1 MLLKPK
7 VYLAGPDV
15 FIKDS
20 NIGEL
25 KKAACRDR
33 GFEALYP
40 LDNEI
45 SGQNAALEIYQANC
59 LMIQQADIILANVSP
74 FRSAHCD
81 VGTSFEIGFAVALR
95 KPVYT
100 YSNDTRSLIER
111 IKEDFP
117 DIMEGCTSVEDFGL
131 NENLML
137 GVGSSLPCFS
147 RDDRKDLSAWQ
158 AFNDALVALKQNF
171 SLNVV

>member
-1 MLLKPK
+1 MLLNPK
-7 VYLAGPDV
+7 IYLAGPDV

-25 KKAACRDR
+25 KKAACRKL
-33 GFEALYP
+33 GFDALYP

-45 SGQNAALEIYQANC
+45 TGQNAALEIYKANC
-59 LMIQQADIILANVSP
+59 LMIEQADIVLANVSP
-74 FRSAHCD
+74 FRSPHCD
-81 VGTSFEIGFAVALR
+81 VGTSFEIGFAIALR

-117 DIMEGCTSVEDFGL
+117 EMQEDGTSVEDFGL

-137 GVGSSLPCFS
+137 AMGSSLPCFS
-147 RDDRKDLSAWQ
+147 RDDRADLSAWQ
-158 AFNDALVALKQNF
+158 AFNDVIKAVKGI
-171 SLNVV
+171 

>member
-7 VYLAGPDV
+7 IYLAGPDV
-15 FIKDS
+15 FMEGS
-20 NIGEL
+20 NIGER
-25 KKAACRDR
+25 KKAVCRKL

-59 LMIQQADIILANVSP
+59 LMIQQADIVLANISP
-74 FRSAHCD
+74 FRSPHCD
-81 VGTSFEIGFAVALR
+81 VGTSFEIGFAMALR

-100 YSNDTRSLIER
+100 YSNDTRTLIER

-117 DIMEGCTSVEDFGL
+117 GMLEDGTSVEDFGL
-131 NENLML
+131 IENLML
-137 GVGSSLPCFS
+137 GVGSSLPCLS
-147 RDDRKDLSAWQ
+147 RDDRMDLSAWQ
-158 AFNDALVALKQNF
+158 AFNDAIRAVKESLKPIIA
-171 SLNVV
+171 